1 MVLIERVDR
10 MQLAVRERAA
20 AEETFTRLL
29 GAERAREDESAYLN
43 ASRTILSIGESE
55 LELCE
60 ARGPG
65 VVRDFVERWG
75 EGLLCAGF
83 ATSQMEA
90 LAVHLDSIAAAYMRE
105 GEQLYLPGTTT
116 AGFPMVISRLRARP
130 RVGPVSF
137 FYEATNTLE
146 SDWSKAAALYTRLF
160 ELDPE
165 KFSPIASDRFGY
177 QGTLTLIDPPARLD
191 RIELSQTFAGRPSA
205 MRGFVERRGGDS
217 LYMCYLETDAYDRLQ
232 NRLLAGGAT
241 LIPRGMSIEA
251 ERDGC
256 WVHPKSLHGLL
267 LGISRTSLAWEWSG
281 RPELVQKVSGTFSA
295 RKGS

>member
-1 MVLIERVDR
+1 MALIERVDR
-10 MQLAVRERAA
+10 MQLAVRDRGA
-20 AEETFTRLL
+20 AEATFTRLL
-29 GAERAREDESAYLN
+29 GAERAREDACTHLN

-65 VVRDFVERWG
+65 IVGDFVEHWG
-75 EGLLCAGF
+75 EGLLCAGY
-83 ATSQMEA
+83 ATSQMDA
-90 LAVHLDSIAAAYMRE
+90 LTAHLDSIGAAYTRE
-105 GEQLYLPGTTT
+105 GNQLYLPGTTT
-116 AGFPMVISRLRARP
+116 AGFPMVISRLEARP

-146 SDWSKAAALYTRLF
+146 SDWHEAADLYTRLF
-160 ELDPE
+160 QLDPA

-177 QGTLTLIDPPARLD
+177 EGTLTLIDPPTRLD

-205 MRGFVERRGGDS
+205 MRRFVERRGGDS
-217 LYMCYLETDAYDRLQ
+217 LYMCYLETDDYDGLQ
-232 NRLLAGGAT
+232 QRLLKGGAT
-241 LIPRGMSIEA
+241 LIPRGASINT

-267 LGISRTSLAWEWSG
+267 LGISRATLGWDWSG
-281 RPELVQKVSGTFSA
+281 RPELV
-295 RKGS
+295 RPL